1 MAPWLIV
8 TALTG
13 LVIGSH
19 FVPTPDEV
27 RASFKQ
33 AQKFYAAQDYEQAIE
48 TYERINRIRSP
59 LLFSSE
65 ITTEVGQIQGPVQ
78 EIALY
83 QTGNS
88 YLKRAQERKNLA
100 LHSRDPRRAGRLR
113 VQAAEDF
120 ASAAGFFRRTE
131 SEAQTPGLPDLARNR
146 LITCLYESGNYEET
160 VEEGRVFLEK
170 YPGSDFLENV
180 LYNIGW
186 AYFDAGRH
194 DESMEA
200 FENFQRRFPTGYRSE
215 RAQFQI
221 GEANFEQER
230 YAEAAAAYG
239 KVVERQNIDR
249 MSDRELLKMRREKM
263 AGLVDET
270 AIELAAKAQIKIG
283 DSHARRG
290 DLQAAAAS
298 YRKVIA
304 AFSQEQRLVSEAYI
318 RLAGIYTE
326 SGDRDSAVRTYGEA
340 IDNSRDRI
348 FQGGMQSLLAEYYYD
363 NGDYEQ
369 AIFEYRLYLDAYGD
383 VALAAGLSEPWA
395 RYKIGR
401 AHFEAAEIERRA
413 QRPPTA
419 RVSYLKAIEVYESI
433 ARDYP
438 GGELAAGA
446 VPFNIGLCYQ
456 MIGQM
461 IGAGD
466 APSATR
472 ALELFD
478 SIVEDGIERDYVRS
492 ALFQIGRIR
501 FQSGEY
507 RLAIAAYEQIL
518 EEFPGDPQLPGAR
531 FETALCYRD
540 LGEPEPAVA
549 AFESIEPKSELFA
562 KAMLEAAS
570 LLASEGDHGAALEVL
585 DRGLAAVTEAA
596 DRARFHYM
604 KGRTAIEMERFEDA
618 VEALTRTIDTTD
630 DRAVREG
637 ALYGRGV
644 SLLKLGRLPA
654 AASDLR
660 QLVQGEN
667 AGMAAS
673 ARRMLGLV
681 HLEMGRER
689 EALEDFETL
698 AAAASGQER
707 AQHLVVLAELHFR
720 LGNFARL
727 ESLCRELISSDIPDG
742 AGDQPYGKKEKAYF
756 LLGDGYGQQDMADSL
771 VAVFRRAL
779 DEYPDSYYAGDMRFA
794 LGQALFDKGD
804 LEAAGEALE
813 TYLRAHRGH
822 PNRAYGLYY
831 LGYALFNLT
840 RFERAA
846 VVFSELA
853 STYPAGELAPDAL
866 FRAAEAEYNLDR
878 FDKALD
884 AYRRLLD
891 EYPAADLA
899 DDALYNKAWSLLN
912 LERDGEALRD
922 FERLSSVYPESPL
935 AADAQFTIGDFLYN
949 QERYGEALDAYSAV
963 LARFPES
970 DAARKVPPLL
980 EDLREVVAYRTYAEV
995 EAVFVKALEG
1005 QDPDR
1010 FREAIKG
1017 FAGIVETYPGTES
1030 EIGALSN
1037 MGVCYESLEEWDK
1050 AVEAYERVM
1059 SRFDGEGAEQVEAYR
1074 FARMHKEWIE
1084 TTRL

>member
-33 AQKFYAAQDYEQAIE
+33 AQKFYAAEDYEQAIE

-59 LLFSSE
+59 LLFSLE
-65 ITTEVGQIQGPVQ
+65 ITTEVGQIQGPIQ

-100 LHSRDPRRAGRLR
+100 LHSRDPRRAERLR

-120 ASAAGFFRRTE
+120 ARAADFFRRTE
-131 SEAQTPGLPDLARNR
+131 SEALTPGLPDLARNR
-146 LITCLYESGNYEET
+146 LITCLYESGNYDET

-194 DESMEA
+194 SESIEA
-200 FENFQRRFPTGYRSE
+200 FENFQQRFPTGYRSE
-215 RAQFQI
+215 RAQFQL

-230 YAEAAAAYG
+230 FAEAAAAYR
-239 KVVERQNIDR
+239 KVVERQNIDL

-290 DLQAAAAS
+290 DSEAAAAS
-298 YRKVIA
+298 YRKVIT

-363 NGDYEQ
+363 NGDYGQ

-456 MIGQM
+456 MIGE
-461 IGAGD
+461 GD
-466 APSATR
+466 TPFETR

-478 SIVEDGIERDYVRS
+478 SIVEDGIEREYVRS

-501 FQSGEY
+501 FQRGEY

-531 FETALCYRD
+531 FEMALCYRD

-549 AFESIEPKSELFA
+549 AFESIEPQSELFA
-562 KAMLEAAS
+562 KAMLEAAN

-585 DRGLAAVTEAA
+585 DRGLAAVTVAA

-604 KGRTAIEMERFEDA
+604 KGRTAIEMEKFEDA
-618 VEALTRTIDTTD
+618 VEALTRTIDIAD
-630 DRAVREG
+630 DRTVREG

-654 AASDLR
+654 AASDLQ

-667 AGMAAS
+667 AEMAAS

-698 AAAASGQER
+698 AAAAASGQER
-707 AQHLVVLAELHFR
+707 ARHLVVLAELHFR
-720 LGNFARL
+720 LGNFTRL

-742 AGDQPYGKKEKAYF
+742 RGDQPYAKKEKAYF

-771 VAVFRRAL
+771 IAVYRRAL

-804 LEAAGEALE
+804 LEVAGEALE
-813 TYLRAHRGH
+813 SYLHAHQGH

-853 STYPAGELAPDAL
+853 STYPASELAPDAL

-884 AYRRLLD
+884 SYQGLLD
-891 EYPAADLA
+891 RYPAADLA
-899 DDALYNKAWSLLN
+899 DGALYNKAWSLLN

-922 FERLSSVYPESPL
+922 FERLSSGYPESPL

-949 QERYGEALDAYSAV
+949 QKRYVEALDAYNAV
-963 LARFPES
+963 LARFPDS

-995 EAVFVKALEG
+995 EAVFVKALEE
-1005 QDPDR
+1005 QDPDQ

-1050 AVEAYERVM
+1050 AVEAYERVL
-1059 SRFDGEGAEQVEAYR
+1059 SRFDGEAAEQVEAYR